1 MRLTQL
7 FVNRPPLVFVA
18 IALVLIVGVFSLAT
32 LVQQQFPN
40 IDFPTVNISAS
51 YPGASPS
58 ELRDAVVRPLED
70 AIAGAPDLDHIT
82 TSIQQNQASIS
93 ATFTLDSNQT
103 TDLTSVQD
111 RIQTAQSALPV
122 DLPAPSVRTFD
133 PAQAVVVTL
142 SLTSSS
148 LSIAGLSAIVT
159 NNIVPALE
167 QVDGISSVGANGTVT
182 PALEVTID
190 PAKLA
195 SFGYTANDVVSAV
208 QANNVRAPGGIAYL
222 PNRETTID
230 IRGDVTTPQS
240 IADLLLSGSTAVLTG
255 ATSPS
260 GTTTQKFNSVTGS
273 TNQALAL
280 GASTT
285 AGATSSAT
293 GVGATVGTAA
303 TTIGS
308 LNSVSSA
315 ATTAGTGSTGSAA
328 STSGTTAAGAST
340 TSTTSTTSGAS
351 TAASTITG
359 ATPAAST
366 ITVAT
371 PPAATTPAPTTASVA
386 TTTNGG
392 SSGASSASSASSA
405 SNASNATSASNT
417 GSSAVS
423 TAPTPAAAS
432 LTTTTGAASTPVTG
446 SSATT
451 AATPS
456 ATAPI
461 PAPLAASAGTP
472 SALTATAS
480 TSTGTS
486 ASAAS
491 TVSAAAAN
499 APASIAS
506 IASGS
511 GSASSGAASSATN
524 PFSTSVRL
532 PRIGDVAKVTDLYEP
547 KRVSS
552 YVNGKYAITLNVQK
566 GTGASEVTSS
576 ENVVAALPA
585 LEAQYPD
592 IAFHVLNVQA
602 DETKA
607 QLFGVL
613 QTLLE
618 GIVFT
623 GIAMLFFLRS
633 WRNALVVMIAI
644 PTSLLVT
651 LFVMKLANFTI
662 DTVSLLAMT
671 LIIGILVDDSIVVLE
686 NVERHYED
694 GEAPRTAAILGRSEI
709 GAAAVVITLVDVVVF
724 LPIAFL
730 PGQTGRFLGEFG
742 VVVTIATLTSL
753 AVSFTITPSLAGNW
767 SLLSGWRPP
776 RLVLGFSD
784 NFARLRNFY
793 SERILARAFRH
804 PKAVVALSAL
814 LTAGAVALIPLGYIG
829 FEFIPSVDRGQIF
842 VSIQYPTGT
851 PLSTTDASVRA
862 LTNAYLQLPAVQTIT
877 STSGTSQAG
886 FGGSVNL
893 GSNGQLRVFLDPNRK
908 QSTDTVARI
917 MTGIGQRI
925 VPGAKVVAVPATGT
939 RGGNSQPIDI
949 TVSTTRGE
957 PDAYAQRVLQVLEDT
972 PGAVNVNSSA
982 LNLAP
987 QFDVEFNRD
996 RARALNVDIGAAALA
1011 VKAAYGGALATQ
1023 FDSAN
1028 GTKYVQVL
1036 YPLADQTSLRTLRSI
1051 TLRSLTGAIVHLED
1065 IAVLVNDPAEAL
1077 ITRNNRQTVIHISS
1091 NVAQGAALST
1101 VQNAF
1106 RQRLTALHL
1115 PNIVIVGTGAGGQQQ
1130 NLTQTIDGLSV
1141 SLVLSF
1147 SLVFLLMVALYNAYR
1162 APLVI
1167 MFAIPVAAIGA
1178 FGALALTRQS
1188 LNLYSLIGVVMLVGL
1203 VSKNGILL
1211 VDFAQLKVSAGL
1223 DKLSAIKQAARERFR
1238 PIVMTTSSM
1247 IAGMLPLALAL
1258 DPGSAAKRS
1267 LGTVVIG
1274 GLTSS
1279 LLLTLILV
1287 PVMYLWIAPGPPDA
1301 HAAETPGLD
1310 GARPRLTLESR

>member
-7 FVNRPPLVFVA
+7 FVNRSPLVFVLLALIA
-18 IALVLIVGVFSLAT
+18 IIGAFSLAT

-40 IDFPTVNISAS
+40 IDFPTVNISVS

-142 SLTSSS
+142 SLTANS
-148 LSIAGLSAIVT
+148 LSVADLSAIVT
-159 NNIVPALE
+159 NNIVPTIE
-167 QVDGISSVGANGTVT
+167 QVDGISSVSANGTVT

-190 PAKLA
+190 PQKLA
-195 SFGYTANDVVSAV
+195 GRGFTANDVVSSI
-208 QANNVRAPGGIAYL
+208 QGNNVRDPGGLIYHS
-222 PNRETTID
+222 NRETSVD
-230 IRGDVTTPQS
+230 IRGDLTTAPA
-240 IADLLLSGSTAVLTG
+240 IAAQLLTGSSAVLTG

-260 GTTTQKFNSVTGS
+260 GTLTQKYNSPTGS

-280 GASTT
+280 SSNAASTSSSSISGISIGGAGSGTTVSTVGAVGGSASSSGASGASAGSSTPAPLLSSSASSASPSPRPTAVAAAASGAAATAPTTTPVSAASPGTT
-285 AGATSSAT
+285 AAAPTSAGASSTTSTTTTSAT
-293 GVGATVGTAA
+293 TSTA
-303 TTIGS
+303 TTT
-308 LNSVSSA
+308 SSA
-315 ATTAGTGSTGSAA
+315 ATIATTVAPSSPAPLASSAA
-328 STSGTTAAGAST
+328 TPSAAAPTPNPGAAIPNATPAPLSAAASGTTAAGHANALVSIP
-340 TSTTSTTSGAS
+340 S
-351 TAASTITG
+351 I
-359 ATPAAST
+359 
-366 ITVAT
+366 
-371 PPAATTPAPTTASVA
+371 
-386 TTTNGG
+386 
-392 SSGASSASSASSA
+392 SAI
-405 SNASNATSASNT
+405 
-417 GSSAVS
+417 G
-423 TAPTPAAAS
+423 
-432 LTTTTGAASTPVTG
+432 
-446 SSATT
+446 
-451 AATPS
+451 
-456 ATAPI
+456 
-461 PAPLAASAGTP
+461 
-472 SALTATAS
+472 
-480 TSTGTS
+480 
-486 ASAAS
+486 SAA
-491 TVSAAAAN
+491 
-499 APASIAS
+499 
-506 IASGS
+506 
-511 GSASSGAASSATN
+511 ASSGAASNATN
-524 PFSTSVRL
+524 PFSTSAQL
-532 PRIGDVAKVTDLYEP
+532 PRIGDVAKITDTYEP
-547 KRVSS
+547 KRVYS

-566 GTGASEVTSS
+566 ATGASEVTSS
-576 ENVVAALPA
+576 ENVLAALPA

-592 IAFHVLNVQA
+592 IAFHILNVQA
-602 DETKA
+602 DDTKA

-613 QTLLE
+613 QTLIE

-623 GIAMLFFLRS
+623 GVAMVFFLRS

-644 PTSLLVT
+644 PASLLVT
-651 LFVMKLANFTI
+651 FFVMKLMNFTI

-671 LIIGILVDDSIVVLE
+671 LNIGILVDDSIVVLE

-694 GEAPRTAAILGRSEI
+694 GEAPRTAAILGRGEI
-709 GAAAVVITLVDVVVF
+709 GAAAMVITLVDVVVF

-767 SLLSGWRPP
+767 SLLSSWRPP
-776 RLVLGFSD
+776 GFILGFSD

-793 SERILARAFRH
+793 GERILMRAFRH
-804 PKAVVALSAL
+804 PKTVVAVSAL
-814 LTAGAVALIPLGYIG
+814 LTAAAIALIPLGYVG

-842 VSIQYPTGT
+842 VSINFPTGT
-851 PLSTTDASVRA
+851 PLTKTDASVKA
-862 LTNAYLQLPAVQTIT
+862 LTAAYQELPSVQTIV
-877 STSGTSQAG
+877 STTGTSQAG

-893 GSNGQLRVFLDPNRK
+893 GSNGQLRVLLDPNRK
-908 QSTDTVARI
+908 QSTDAVARI
-917 MTGIGQRI
+917 MTGIGHRL
-925 VPGAKVVAVPATGT
+925 VPDAKVVAVPATGT

-957 PDAYAQRVLQVLEDT
+957 PDAYAQRVLAALQDT
-972 PGAVNVNSSA
+972 PGTVNVNSSA

-987 QFDVEFNRD
+987 QFDIEFNRD

-1011 VKAAYGGALATQ
+1011 VKAAFGGALATQ
-1023 FDSAN
+1023 FDGNN

-1036 YPLADQTSLRTLRSI
+1036 YPMSDQTSVSTLTSI
-1051 TLRSLTGAIVHLED
+1051 TMRSLTGAIVHLGD
-1065 IAVLVNDPAEAL
+1065 IAILANDPAEAL
-1077 ITRNNRQTVIHISS
+1077 ITRNNRQTVIHIGS
-1091 NVAQGAALST
+1091 NVAPGAALSN

-1106 RQRLTALHL
+1106 RQRLAALHL
-1115 PNIVIVGTGAGGQQQ
+1115 PNIVIVGTGAGGTQQ
-1130 NLTQTIDGLSV
+1130 NLDQTVSGLSV

-1147 SLVFLLMVALYNAYR
+1147 TLVFLLMIALYNAYR

-1178 FGALALTRQS
+1178 FSSLAITGQS
-1188 LNLYSLIGVVMLVGL
+1188 LNLFSLIGVVMLVGL

-1211 VDFAQLKVSAGL
+1211 VDFAQLKVSGGL

-1238 PIVMTTSSM
+1238 PIVMTTCSM

-1279 LLLTLILV
+1279 LLLTLVLV
-1287 PVMYLWIAPGPPDA
+1287 PVVYLWIAPGPPP
-1301 HAAETPGLD
+1301 AELVAEAEGGDRT
-1310 GARPRLTLESR
+1310 RSRLPMESR